1 MKFNYQNNLT
11 KLFVGYKP
19 TKTLLLVLD
28 NLWSDKITNIPA
40 IIEYMRYQK
49 IRQAKNKWLINYEF
63 NIQA

>member
-40 IIEYMRYQK
+40 IIEYMRHHIIK
-49 IRQAKNKWLINYEF
+49 QAKKQWLINYEF

>member
-1 MKFNYQNNLT
+1 MKFDYQNNLT

-40 IIEYMRYQK
+40 IIEYMRHQN
-49 IRQAKNKWLINYEF
+49 IRQAKNNSD
-63 NIQA
+63 

>member
-40 IIEYMRYQK
+40 IIEYMRHQK
-49 IRQAKNKWLINYEF
+49 IRQAKNNSD
-63 NIQA
+63 